1 MSLILTVCVLLHTG
15 SDAIYRRGFRGWA
28 QGLKVGI
35 RGVLWRHTN
44 TLIMRSNSLLLRK
57 PLLSQLKW
65 NCFSLICYFLGDRVL
80 QKLINNMNSGVILL
94 LKWEVRSMS
103 STSHI
108 LGIADEIIVSLNE
121 ILNLLPDYHSTGYM
135 FLHHGIT
142 KITLTWAMRTLLLE
156 LTSPSPTPF

>member
-65 NCFSLICYFLGDRVL
+65 NRFSLICYFSGDRLFSETHQQHERWGYLTFKVRG
-80 QKLINNMNSGVILL
+80 KEYVFNMTHVWAYLGNSWCDNSE
-94 LKWEVRSMS
+94 LKRNFEPPAWLPFHRLHVPSSWNYKNHLDVEEWERYFS
-103 STSHI
+103 S
-108 LGIADEIIVSLNE
+108 
-121 ILNLLPDYHSTGYM
+121 
-135 FLHHGIT
+135 
-142 KITLTWAMRTLLLE
+142 
-156 LTSPSPTPF
+156 